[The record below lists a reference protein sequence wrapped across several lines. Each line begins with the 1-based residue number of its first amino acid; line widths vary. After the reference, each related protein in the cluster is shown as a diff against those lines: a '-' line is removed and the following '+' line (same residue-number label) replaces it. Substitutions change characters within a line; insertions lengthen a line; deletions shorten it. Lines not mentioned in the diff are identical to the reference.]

1 MSEVP
6 EGLREYLSA
15 PALQPVWAAVRERL
29 ERRGHQL
36 IGSVPIPLD
45 DERADRL
52 GGLLGCSLTPG
63 KTVNIGL
70 RDLDAALRRSAA
82 QRGLAALVAELT
94 GEPLRDR
101 VAEKA
106 STRAERE
113 QLWAGLDTALID
125 AGIASTDWVVPWID
139 WLRRGG
145 ILTRLASSAA
155 ADSLRL
161 AVWIIADVLN
171 QPSSVRSLAELAAQ
185 FTGSAHGLDDGTPT
199 SALVLRGLALALD
212 VPPAAMPAERRTLW
226 QRVGISTDG
235 ISGTV
240 LVWALRPPGADRWS
254 AMMRERADL
263 GLITHLTAHELHRA
277 GELTAPGEIVHA
289 CENPQVLQQLA
300 AAGIDRPV
308 ICTSG
313 NPSAAAAMLL
323 DRVQVR
329 YHGDFDWPG
338 IAITRRMIER
348 GATPWRM
355 RHGDYL
361 EAVDRLP
368 TANHLPLTGRL
379 EPTPWDGELHR
390 VMAATDIAVHEE
402 AVIDLLIAD
411 TRHSAAH
418 EARPSNTH
426 RAASPHR

>member
-1 MSEVP
+1 MSKLP
-6 EGLREYLSA
+6 DGLREYLA
-15 PALQPVWAAVRERL
+15 TPALQPVWADIRVRL
-29 ERRGHQL
+29 ERRGQQL
-36 IGSVPIPLD
+36 TGSVPIPLD

-52 GGLLGCSLTPG
+52 GGLLGRNLTPG
-63 KTVNIGL
+63 KTVNISL
-70 RDLDAALRRSAA
+70 RDLDGALRRSAA
-82 QRGLAALVAELT
+82 QRGLAAVVAELT
-94 GEPLRDR
+94 GGPLRDR

-106 STRAERE
+106 STQAERD
-113 QLWAGLDTALID
+113 QLWARLDAALID
-125 AGIASTDWVVPWID
+125 AGIASAAWIIPWTD

-145 ILTRLASSAA
+145 ILTRLASSNA

-161 AVWIIADVLN
+161 AVAIIADVLT
-171 QPSSVRSLAELAAQ
+171 QPSSLRSLAELATQ

-199 SALVLRGLALALD
+199 SALVLRGLAQALD
-212 VPPAAMPAERRTLW
+212 VPPAAAPAERRGLW
-226 QRVGISTDG
+226 QRVGISTDA

-263 GLITHLTAHELHRA
+263 GLITHLTVHELHRA

-289 CENPQVLQQLA
+289 CENPQVLQRLA

-313 NPSAAAAMLL
+313 NSSIAAAMLL

-338 IAITRRMIER
+338 IAIARRMIER

-355 RHGDYL
+355 GHGDYL
-361 EAVDRLP
+361 EAVDLLP
-368 TANHLPLTGRL
+368 TANHLPLTGRF

-411 TRHSAAH
+411 ARHSV
-418 EARPSNTH
+418 RPSNTH
-426 RAASPHR
+426 ETTSPHR